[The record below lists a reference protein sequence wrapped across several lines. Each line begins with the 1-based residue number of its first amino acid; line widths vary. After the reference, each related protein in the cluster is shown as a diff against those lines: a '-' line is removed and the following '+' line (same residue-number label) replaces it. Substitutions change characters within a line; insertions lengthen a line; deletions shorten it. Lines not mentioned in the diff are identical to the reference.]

1 MKSYFLEGLIDKQSA
16 RSELSK
22 ALPNQVDPWL
32 LKSQGGDAIAYFS
45 IANDEDGSLWIQA
58 DVSGRHFDQDSSVL
72 KVLRELQLQLGG
84 TICDDTRD

>member
-1 MKSYFLEGLIDKQSA
+1 LTNSQLEVS
-16 RSELSK
+16 LSK

-58 DVSGRHFDQDSSVL
+58 DVSGRHFDQD
-72 KVLRELQLQLGG
+72 ELQLQLGG